1 MMKKLLI
8 LMLVLGMASAAYATV
23 LSVSQPSS
31 ASLNVEV
38 TGTID
43 YDLYIVLSSNGT
55 TALSSYALGTD
66 APDMSGY
73 SGPTSPDL
81 DGSGLWTEPS
91 GFSGEYWVMAASDA
105 SVFPITTGQFLTAT
119 GGAIGDQ
126 VNVQA
131 FDETVGFLG
140 DFGTITLI
148 PEPMTVLLLGFGGL
162 LLRRRK

>member
-1 MMKKLLI
+1 MMMKKKLLI
-8 LMLVLGMASAAYATV
+8 FMLVLGMASAAYAALS

-43 YDLYIVLSSNGT
+43 AGLYIVLSSDNG
-55 TALSSYALGTD
+55 LSSFAVGSE
-66 APDMSGY
+66 APDYAGY
-73 SGPTSPDL
+73 TGPTSDL
-81 DGSGLWTEPS
+81 AGEGLWTEPA

-105 SVFPITTGQFLTAT
+105 SVFPITGQFLTAT
-119 GGAIGDQ
+119 GGSIGDQ

-148 PEPMTVLLLGFGGL
+148 PEPATMLLLGLGGL
-162 LLRRRK
+162 FLRRRK